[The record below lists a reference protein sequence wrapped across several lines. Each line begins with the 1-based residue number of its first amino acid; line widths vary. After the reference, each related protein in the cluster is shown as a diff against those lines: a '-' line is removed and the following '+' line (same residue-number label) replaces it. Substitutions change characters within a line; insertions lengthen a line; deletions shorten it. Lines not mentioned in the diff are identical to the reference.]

1 MFEWQIEGRRFHI
14 REAHSEDEF
23 HTIEDL
29 QKEAW
34 QFSDLDVVPFA
45 TLIATQWAGGVVLV
59 ALEADE
65 IIGFAYG
72 FPAYEEGRVS
82 IHSHM
87 LAVKTECR
95 NLKAGFYLKLAQREW
110 VLEKGLSEITWTFDP
125 LQSLNAH
132 LNFAKLG
139 VISDRYIV
147 NFYGEAS
154 SSPLHQGFGTDRL
167 WVRWLVDSDRVKRC
181 IEADRSP
188 TPLPLWP
195 PDLEDP
201 GSFPGM
207 LVYRDGNRPLTNDF
221 PSRLSG
227 ESCLIEIPHDITAFK
242 RLEPEGARAWR
253 EATRKAFQAAMGA
266 GFVVE
271 DLLKVAGEP
280 VSRWFYLLAR
290 RSTE

>member
-1 MFEWQIEGRRFHI
+1 MFKWQIEGRHFHI
-14 REAHSEDEF
+14 REARNEDEF

-29 QKEAW
+29 QREAW

-45 TLIATQWAGGVVLV
+45 TLIASQWAGGVVLV
-59 ALEADE
+59 ALEADT

-72 FPAYEEGRVS
+72 FPAYERGQVS

-87 LAVKTECR
+87 LAVKPEWR
-95 NLKAGFYLKLAQREW
+95 NLQAGFYLKLAQREW
-110 VLEKGLSEITWTFDP
+110 VLERGLGEITWTFDP

-132 LNFAKLG
+132 LNFSKLG
-139 VISDRYIV
+139 VVSERYIV

-154 SSPLHQGFGTDRL
+154 SSPLHKGFGTDRL
-167 WVRWLVDSDRVKRC
+167 WVRWLLNSDRVTRRIKG
-181 IEADRSP
+181 EKP
-188 TPLPLWP
+188 PPYLGLWP

-201 GSFPGM
+201 ESSPGI
-207 LVYRDGNRPLTNDF
+207 LVYRDGNAPLTNDF

-227 ESCLIEIPHDITAFK
+227 DYCLIEIPHDITTFK

-253 EATRKAFQAAMGA
+253 EATRNAFQAALRA

-271 DLLKVAGEP
+271 ELLRVAGEP

-290 RSTE
+290 VSAK